1 MSCPRPGSTPHR
13 GCDPRCDPR
22 AVFELA
28 DGALG
33 PEGER
38 DVRSHLRGCPGCR
51 GLYEREVSLGAL
63 LGAAEFEGGEASV
76 RREVVMALPTRCV
89 GARLIWGA
97 LALALLV
104 AALLALVMGGTNPLV
119 PAADAV
125 DLFRGFVLGVTD
137 VTQTVFVVAGPTI
150 VGALAVGAVLDLVI
164 AAVVLAKSRRK
175 TTQA

>member
-1 MSCPRPGSTPHR
+1 MSAPRRPNS
-13 GCDPRCDPR
+13 PRRDCCDPR

-28 DGALG
+28 NGALG
-33 PEGER
+33 PERER
-38 DVRSHLRGCPGCR
+38 DVRGHLTSCSGCR
-51 GLYEREVSLGAL
+51 ELYEREVGLVTL
-63 LGAAEFEGGEASV
+63 LGDVDFRAPDASV

-89 GARLIWGA
+89 GARLMWGA
-97 LALALLV
+97 LAVALLV
-104 AALLALVMGGTNPLV
+104 AALLALVMDGANPLV

-150 VGALAVGAVLDLVI
+150 VVALAVGAVLDLVI